1 MCSVMTTSLK
11 TACVRASSR
20 RVSGLQ
26 PSEAH
31 VLDLQILFDAV
42 FRAFAAQTGLFDAAE
57 RRLWGGQ
64 QTLVD
69 ADDPDLQRLRH
80 PPDLTH
86 ILRVAVTWRR
96 DREGGQQQ
104 QPFSQ

>member
-1 MCSVMTTSLK
+1 MCQVSY
-11 TACVRASSR
+11 R

-31 VLDLQILFDAV
+31 VLDLQIFFDAV
-42 FRAFAAQTGLFDAAE
+42 LGAFAAQTGLFDAAE
-57 RRLWGGQ
+57 RRLRGGQ

-69 ADDPDLQRLRH
+69 ADNPDLQRLRH

-96 DREGGQQQ
+96 DRDREGEESATAAQLVA
-104 QPFSQ
+104 F